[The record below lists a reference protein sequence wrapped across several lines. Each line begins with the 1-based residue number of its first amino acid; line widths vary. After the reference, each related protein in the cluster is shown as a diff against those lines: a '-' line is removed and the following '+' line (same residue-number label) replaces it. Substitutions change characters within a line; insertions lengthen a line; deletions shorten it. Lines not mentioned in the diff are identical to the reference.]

1 MTDFSRLSAEKIF
14 ILVSVTGIL
23 SNLSIATENLV
34 DLKCFSG
41 FSNMFLA
48 LTLACLQ
55 CVISNA
61 IGPERSIFAQ
71 NSMSKL
77 SFC

>member
-1 MTDFSRLSAEKIF
+1 MTDFSRLSAKKIF
-14 ILVSVTGIL
+14 ILVSVTVI
-23 SNLSIATENLV
+23 LSIASENLV

-41 FSNMFLA
+41 FSNIFLA
-48 LTLACLQ
+48 LTLGCLQ